1 MAAVVCR
8 TGFKGVKHSAGSF
21 FIPVDL
27 PQAAELVVGGAIF
40 DKALYILGGIA
51 EKQTD
56 LVREPFAAAQLARE
70 RRKTFSAAFAG
81 VTLLSE
87 QLGGFTVL
95 QIAGKLRRAEQ
106 IKENV
111 LFGITQRQQ
120 AEQRL
125 SCRKDSSTLLRE
137 VYAQVNRLPVLI
149 PASVGAPSR
158 TITSSDI
165 RESSFRAAPHKGVR
179 DNVTWWKSIHSG
191 KRFPVCKVIIR

>member
-1 MAAVVCR
+1 MR
-8 TGFKGVKHSAGSF
+8 
-21 FIPVDL
+21 
-27 PQAAELVVGGAIF
+27 EL
-40 DKALYILGGIA
+40 L
-51 EKQTD
+51 
-56 LVREPFAAAQLARE
+56 AAAQFARE

-81 VTLLSE
+81 VALLPE
-87 QLGGFTVL
+87 QLGGFAVL

-111 LFGITQRQQ
+111 LFGIT
-120 AEQRL
+120 QRL